1 MLRGVKKKRNP
12 KKRDIEE
19 IGKKEFSETV
29 KEIREYYNSED
40 IIIIINGK
48 S

>member
-1 MLRGVKKKRNP
+1 MSRRREIRKRE
-12 KKRDIEE
+12 IEE